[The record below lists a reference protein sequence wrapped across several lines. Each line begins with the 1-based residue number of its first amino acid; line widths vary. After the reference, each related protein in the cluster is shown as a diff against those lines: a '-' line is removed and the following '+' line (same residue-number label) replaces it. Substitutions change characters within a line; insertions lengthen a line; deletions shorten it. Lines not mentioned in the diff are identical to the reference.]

1 MIELDHTS
9 TMQKF
14 IDLGID
20 LASRIKEILHRLVRH
35 DLVEI
40 LNPIEN
46 RKDQTQEK
54 AHHRT
59 QVKENP

>member
-9 TMQKF
+9 TIQKF

>member
-1 MIELDHTS
+1 MIELNHTG
-9 TMQKF
+9 TMQEF

-20 LASRIKEILHRLVRH
+20 LASRIKEILHRLIRH

-40 LNPIEN
+40 LDSIEN
-46 RKDQTQEK
+46 WKDQTQEK

-59 QVKENP
+59 QIKENS

>member
-1 MIELDHTS
+1 MIELNHTG
-9 TMQKF
+9 TMQEF

-40 LNPIEN
+40 LDPIEN
-46 RKDQTQEK
+46 RKDQT
-54 AHHRT
+54 
-59 QVKENP
+59 